1 MNGKTNQIIF
11 QGKEQQFY
19 YLIDLNIL
27 QLYPGSVFYE
37 EYKKSSHETDVIVQL
52 QTSEEYLDLI
62 VSYLKNEM
70 INWSVYD
77 GNQLKCIE
85 EAFHECGLP
94 IPVRL
99 SRSLQKY
106 QNIVV
111 ETPKEND
118 YEMKYKELLQKY
130 NQLNADYESLQQEG
144 QNHLNEK
151 NLGLKSSPSSSI
163 SALVNKYKSE
173 YEDSRRSTTIYQQY
187 YNELHS
193 LSLLDKPWRLLFKYF
208 CPSYEWF
215 WFNRASENDFSS
227 HRFHEIC
234 DDCGS
239 LLILIRV
246 YNPDQIECIFGGYS
260 SIGYSTKDRQLLFF
274 RI

>member
-37 EYKKSSHETDVIVQL
+37 EYKKSSHEIDVIVQL

-70 INWSVYD
+70 INWSTSD
-77 GNQLKCIE
+77 ENQLKCIE

-151 NLGLKSSPSSSI
+151 NLDSIPSPSSSI

-193 LSLLDKPWRLLFKYF
+193 FSLLDKPWKLLFK
-208 CPSYEWF
+208 
-215 WFNRASENDFSS
+215 ASENDFSS
-227 HRFHEIC
+227 YRFHEIC

-246 YNPDQIECIFGGYS
+246 YNQDQIECIFGGYS